1 VARLWR
7 NEQLSPG
14 VETAVLMDT
23 PKVNMHRQL
32 FVCFALCAAVAAGC
46 GTKPPEVTGVT
57 VTVAFPGVVADQLEF
72 AVTTLAGAKMAPRPA
87 QAAGTLTSPQSVS
100 FFLPDSW
107 AGQIATC
114 TVTAVY
120 QGESIGTTA
129 STTATLVLH
138 ALVPVALTIPV
149 NRHGDA
155 AASDAAGDVDADV
168 DADATDAA
176 GADGPTA
183 KAIGTPCASGGEC
196 DSTLCID
203 GVCCASACDGNCQ
216 ACNLAGTIGTCT
228 PRPAGATGKLC
239 ANQPASGCGYDGTC
253 DGNGACHRYAAGFA
267 CKAASC
273 QSNSYVPA
281 SACDG
286 QGACVA
292 ASPVDCTPYVC
303 DATTATPACLTT
315 CTTGGTECVSPAV
328 CVSGSCGTRPKK
340 ANGAGCVAATDCTS
354 SHCTDGVCCGAA
366 CTGSC
371 QSCDQAGFEG
381 MCLPVGAGKAD
392 PHAICKD
399 AGATTCGRNGLC
411 DGAGA
416 CALYPTTT
424 TCAAGSC
431 KGATL
436 HNARKCDGKG
446 VCAVATDTDCLSY
459 RCDPS
464 TTACFTSCVLPLQCS
479 QKHVCSQGSCL

>member
-1 VARLWR
+1 VSARRHL
-7 NEQLSPG
+7 LIS
-14 VETAVLMDT
+14 VV
-23 PKVNMHRQL
+23 
-32 FVCFALCAAVAAGC
+32 CAAVAAASMSMSGC
-46 GTKPPEVTGVT
+46 GTKAPDVTGVT
-57 VTVAFPGVVADQLEF
+57 VTVVFPGVVADQLELS
-72 AVTTLAGAKMAPRPA
+72 VTTPQGMAIAPTRRPA
-87 QAAGTLTSPQSVS
+87 QAAGSLTSPRSVS
-100 FFLPDSW
+100 IFLPDAL
-107 AGQIATC
+107 AGETATC
-114 TVTAVY
+114 TATAVY
-120 QGESIGTTA
+120 QGESIGATVSA
-129 STTATLVLH
+129 SATLLLH
-138 ALVPVALTIPV
+138 ALVPVMLTIPV

-155 AASDAAGDVDADV
+155 GAGDALTDANADADAASDA
-168 DADATDAA
+168 DAA
-176 GADGPTA
+176 IDAASSEAGPTA

-216 ACNLAGTIGTCT
+216 ACNLPGKIGMCT
-228 PRPAGATGKLC
+228 PRPAGAAGKLC

-267 CKAASC
+267 CKPASC

-315 CTTGGTECVSPAV
+315 CTTGGTECVAPAV
-328 CVSGSCGTRPKK
+328 CANGSCGARKLK

-354 SHCTDGVCCGAA
+354 NRCADGVCCGAA

-371 QSCDQAGFEG
+371 LSCDQTGFEG

-392 PHAICKD
+392 PHAVCKD

-424 TCAAGSC
+424 VCTAGSC

-446 VCAVATDTDCLSY
+446 VCAPATDTDCMSY

-464 TTACFTSCVLPLQCS
+464 TTACFTSCVLTLQCS
-479 QKHVCSQGSCL
+479 QKHVCSQGTCQ